1 MDRTI
6 LPTETFPRFSIDVTY
21 PGSSCPSENGPRS
34 HSDHRTQR
42 MPRPDRTDISA
53 PHMNTVG
60 GPGGK
65 PKPSWRP
72 VREVLNVDRV
82 LSELELRKQQ
92 QQVHGSPR
100 CNRRQER
107 ALSER
112 GPRGLMT
119 IYEDET
125 RPETESRSSQESRRD
140 AVLRGGGT
148 AVPRADHWTIQ
159 RTESGYESSDRLS
172 SGSANAD
179 SPVVENLLG
188 TETRG
193 TESQQLR

>member
-1 MDRTI
+1 MSF
-6 LPTETFPRFSIDVTY
+6 LTETRFSLDVTFL
-21 PGSSCPSENGPRS
+21 GSSSPSENGPRS
-34 HSDHRTQR
+34 QPEQRTQR
-42 MPRPDRTDISA
+42 LPRPDRSDRSA
-53 PHMNTVG
+53 PHSSLPG
-60 GPGGK
+60 GSGGK

-82 LSELELRKQQ
+82 LSELEHRKQQ
-92 QQVHGSPR
+92 QQFHGSPR

-107 ALSER
+107 APSDR
-112 GPRGLMT
+112 RPRRLMT

-140 AVLRGGGT
+140 AAAEPSV
-148 AVPRADHWTIQ
+148 DHWTIQ

-179 SPVVENLLG
+179 SPGVENLLG
-188 TETRG
+188 KETRG
-193 TESQQLR
+193 TQASHLR

>member
-1 MDRTI
+1 M
-6 LPTETFPRFSIDVTY
+6 PY
-21 PGSSCPSENGPRS
+21 PGPLSPSENGPRS

-42 MPRPDRTDISA
+42 LPRPDRSDRSIPYSG
-53 PHMNTVG
+53 TVG
-60 GPGGK
+60 GSGGK

-82 LSELELRKQQ
+82 LSELEHRKQQ
-92 QQVHGSPR
+92 HHVHGSPR

-107 ALSER
+107 APSER
-112 GPRGLMT
+112 RPRGLMT

-125 RPETESRSSQESRRD
+125 RLETESRSSQESRRD
-140 AVLRGGGT
+140 SAIRGRAT
-148 AVPRADHWTIQ
+148 ADHWTIQ

-179 SPVVENLLG
+179 SPAVDNLLLG
-188 TETRG
+188 KETRA
-193 TESQQLR
+193 TEVQQLR